1 MLQVSEGGPRRAV
14 GTADL
19 LLRLRGTD
27 RIDPDRGNLYHV
39 RYQDSGLP
47 SNEELRPSRTQEDE

>member
-1 MLQVSEGGPRRAV
+1 MGGAAPSRAI

-19 LLRLRGTD
+19 LLRSRGPG
-27 RIDPDRGNLYHV
+27 RIDPDRGTLYHV

-47 SNEELRPSRTQEDE
+47 SNEELRPSGTEEDE